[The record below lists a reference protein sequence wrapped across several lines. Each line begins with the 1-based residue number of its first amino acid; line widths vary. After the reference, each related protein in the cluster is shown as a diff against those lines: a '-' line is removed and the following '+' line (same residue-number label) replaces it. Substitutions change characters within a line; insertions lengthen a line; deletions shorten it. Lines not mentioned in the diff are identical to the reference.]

1 MKEIRELIQSKLDEI
16 DNLESGVPIPD
27 EIVEDGK
34 TYFGYEL
41 QEDNAG
47 SDLENNYT
55 MQVSIIGRIVRK
67 NNVTENTLE
76 IIDEALKEI
85 KKKLKELNFKYSY
98 KDITLD
104 NGIRK
109 IQVSGSAKYN
119 EINRKFII

>member
-1 MKEIRELIQSKLDEI
+1 MKEIRELIQSKLEEI
-16 DNLESGVPIPD
+16 NNLESGVPIPD
-27 EIVEDGK
+27 DIVEDGK

-41 QEDNAG
+41 QEDNVG

-67 NNVTENTLE
+67 NDVTENTLE

-119 EINRKFII
+119 EINKKFII

>member
-27 EIVEDGK
+27 DIVEDGK

-76 IIDEALKEI
+76 IIDETLKEI

-109 IQVSGSAKYN
+109 IQVSGSTKYN

>member
-27 EIVEDGK
+27 DIVEDSK

-67 NNVTENTLE
+67 NDVTENTLE

>member
-1 MKEIRELIQSKLDEI
+1 MKEIRELIQSKLDKIE
-16 DNLESGVPIPD
+16 NLESGVPIPD

-55 MQVSIIGRIVRK
+55 MEVSIIGRIVRK